1 MNRDLPKI
9 KNILLRLINIYQRV
23 IELINKERECLIKID
38 SNGLIEIVQQKQIFA
53 EEIEKTENELK
64 DVLSK
69 NGVDTINEFLFF
81 ASKNNYVDDVRVLN
95 GKLKETLE
103 EFRLKSEVNRMIAQE
118 HAEFF
123 TGLLNLYASFFSNSN
138 YDKNAKTN
146 IGTQIMSV
154 RV

>member
-23 IELINKERECLIKID
+23 IELINKEREYLIKID